1 MLTAFI
7 AMAAPQ
13 QGGAGGGGF
22 VAFLP
27 MILII
32 VIMYFLILRPQMKR
46 QKEHQL
52 MLTKV
57 TKGDRIVT
65 SGGLH
70 GTILKVNEKDNTL
83 TINAGD
89 SVKVVVDRA
98 AVARKV
104 DPVKEASGKAKN

>member
-1 MLTAFI
+1 
-7 AMAAPQ
+7 MAGPQ

-32 VIMYFLILRPQMKR
+32 LIMYFLILRPQMKR
-46 QKEHQL
+46 QKDHQE

-57 TKGDRIVT
+57 AKGDRIVT

-70 GTILKVNEKDNTL
+70 GTILKVNEKDKTL
-83 TINAGD
+83 TITAGD
-89 SVKVVVDRA
+89 NIKLVVDRS

-104 DPVKEASGKAKN
+104 DPTKTTFGKAKS